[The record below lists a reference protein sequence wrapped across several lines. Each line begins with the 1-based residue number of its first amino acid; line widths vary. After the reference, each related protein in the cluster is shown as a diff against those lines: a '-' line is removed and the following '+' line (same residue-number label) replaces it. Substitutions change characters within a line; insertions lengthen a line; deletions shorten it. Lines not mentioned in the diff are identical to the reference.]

1 MEIIKLSDQTP
12 INDAQEGIKNYIGDL
27 ITNDYLKLNNKAIP
41 DRQPIPKV
49 QDIQTVQGG
58 KQWFSTLDMSKV
70 YYQGHVHPDSR
81 KYTAIFYPWSLYKQ
95 IRIPFGLKNAP
106 LCFQRYVNETLEGLR
121 GLKYIAYLDEI
132 LVYFNKAFDEQLEN
146 LQTVL
151 MKQKSKEIKL

>member
-58 KQWFSTLDMSKV
+58 NS
-70 YYQGHVHPDSR
+70 G
-81 KYTAIFYPWSLYKQ
+81 SL
-95 IRIPFGLKNAP
+95 P
-106 LCFQRYVNETLEGLR
+106 L
-121 GLKYIAYLDEI
+121 I
-132 LVYFNKAFDEQLEN
+132 
-146 LQTVL
+146 
-151 MKQKSKEIKL
+151 